1 MELLKVVPWGRSL
14 NEYRDMFCL
23 SELDFSKQILG
34 CGDGPACFNAEWSRI
49 GGSVISVDPIYEFNV
64 AEIRSRIDEVYPQII
79 DQVSKNKNDFV
90 WKNNRRRHLEK
101 LDTFDLIRKFG
112 PDYKLIFVGDA
123 TMSPYEILAPHG
135 SVEYSNTE
143 AGAVWINRMLDHFHH
158 TIWLNPEPE
167 SVWQYRQSVGIMQD
181 LVKRKMYPV
190 TLNGLELAM
199 RELSK

>member
-1 MELLKVVPWGRSL
+1 
-14 NEYRDMFCL
+14 
-23 SELDFSKQILG
+23 
-34 CGDGPACFNAEWSRI
+34 
-49 GGSVISVDPIYEFNV
+49 
-64 AEIRSRIDEVYPQII
+64 
-79 DQVSKNKNDFV
+79 
-90 WKNNRRRHLEK
+90 
-101 LDTFDLIRKFG
+101 
-112 PDYKLIFVGDA
+112 
-123 TMSPYEILAPHG
+123 MSPYEILAPHG